1 MINYL
6 IATAIY
12 ILYIEFSPTMG
23 NIWIR
28 NGVFAP
34 HNIIRLMIAPF
45 YDWNYWSHTSLWMI
59 NYPLWMLVIFIIV
72 NMREQ
77 LTHQIMLE

>member
-6 IATAIY
+6 IATAVY
-12 ILYIEFSPTMG
+12 IVYIEYSPTMG

-34 HNIIRLMIAPF
+34 YNIIRLMIEPL
-45 YDWNYWSHTSLWMI
+45 YDWNYWRYASMWMI
-59 NYPLWMLVIFIIV
+59 NYPLWLGIVFIIE
-72 NMREQ
+72 NTREQ
-77 LTHQIMLE
+77 LNYLI

>member
-6 IATAIY
+6 IATAVY
-12 ILYIEFSPTMG
+12 ILYIEYSPTMG

-34 HNIIRLMIAPF
+34 YNIIRLMIAPL
-45 YDWNYWSHTSLWMI
+45 YDWNYWSYASMWMI
-59 NYPLWMLVIFIIV
+59 NYPLWLGIVFIIE

-77 LTHQIMLE
+77 LNYLI

>member
-1 MINYL
+1 MINYI
-6 IATAIY
+6 IATILY
-12 ILYIEFSPTMG
+12 ILYIQFSPSMG

-34 HNIIRLMIAPF
+34 YNIIRLMIVPL
-45 YDWNYWSHTSLWMI
+45 YDWNYWSNTSLWII
-59 NYPLWMLVIFIIV
+59 NYPLWILVVFIIV

-77 LTHQIMLE
+77 LSHQIMQE

>member
-1 MINYL
+1 MINYI
-6 IATAIY
+6 IATILY
-12 ILYIEFSPTMG
+12 ILYIQFSPTMG

-34 HNIIRLMIAPF
+34 YNIIRLMIVPL
-45 YDWNYWSHTSLWMI
+45 YDWNYWSNTSLWMI
-59 NYPLWMLVIFIIV
+59 NYPLWILVVFIIV

-77 LTHQIMLE
+77 LSHQIMQE

>member
-12 ILYIEFSPTMG
+12 IIYIEFSPTMG

-34 HNIIRLMIAPF
+34 YNIVHLMVAPL
-45 YDWNYWSHTSLWMI
+45 YNWNYWSYASMWMI
-59 NYPLWMLVIFIIV
+59 NYPLWLIIV
-72 NMREQ
+72 FIVANMRQ
-77 LTHQIMLE
+77 LLNSLI